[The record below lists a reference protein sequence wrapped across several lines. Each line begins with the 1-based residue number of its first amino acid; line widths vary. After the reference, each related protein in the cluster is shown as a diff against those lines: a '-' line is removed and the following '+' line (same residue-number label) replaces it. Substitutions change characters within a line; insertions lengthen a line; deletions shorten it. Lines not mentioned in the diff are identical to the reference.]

1 MTKKRAKEA
10 LKIAEFWLPY
20 LNEFALGSGNKPYE
34 HPWVPV
40 EVLREIVKV
49 LRAGSDRDLAK

>member
-1 MTKKRAKEA
+1 MNKNKHKVNKA

-20 LNEFALGSGNKPYE
+20 LNEFALNSVTQPYQ

-40 EVLREIVKV
+40 EVVREIARILKTE
-49 LRAGSDRDLAK
+49 DK

>member
-1 MTKKRAKEA
+1 MGEAKKKVAEA
-10 LKIAEFWLPY
+10 LAIAEFWLPY
-20 LNEFALGSGNKPYE
+20 LNEFALGSDNKPYE

-49 LRAGSDRDLAK
+49 LRAGRY